1 MVPAWRKGHTFGGMP
16 HAPRPFRLAVN
27 ARWLLPGS
35 LEGTGWYSHRLLE
48 RLAVHPDWELHLF
61 FDRPTAGFDYPGTHR
76 HVVGLPARHPWLWKL
91 WNERAVPWT
100 LRCIKADAY
109 WSPDGLLPSRKA
121 LARVGLAK
129 LPMAATVHD
138 LNFVHQPHG
147 IPPRV
152 GQYYRRVVERGA
164 REANLLLTV
173 SETSKADLMATYG
186 IPDDRV
192 AVTPN
197 APQHDFRPMPEA
209 ADSARQRWAK
219 GSPYFLFVGAFTPRK
234 NVRMLL
240 LAFAA
245 YCERYPDRSEA
256 LVLVGNPLHRDPEL
270 EGLARSAGNRVHWAG
285 RVEGSDLNALYAGA
299 VAFAFPSRFEGFGIP
314 LVEAMASGC
323 PVLSSSASCMP
334 EVAGTAARYA
344 GPDDLEGWVG
354 LLHDAATTDP
364 APWVQQGLERAA
376 RYSWDL
382 SAERAR
388 AALNRLTKC

>member
-1 MVPAWRKGHTFGGMP
+1 MP
-16 HAPRPFRLAVN
+16 HVPRPVRLAVN
-27 ARWLLPGS
+27 ARWLLPGA

-48 RLAVHPDWELHLF
+48 RLAAHPDWELHLF

-91 WNERAVPWT
+91 WNERAVPWA

-121 LARVGLAK
+121 LARVGMGT

-138 LNFVHQPHG
+138 LNFVHQPDG

-152 GQYYRRVVERGA
+152 GHYYRTVVERGA
-164 REANLLLTV
+164 REANLLMTV
-173 SETSKADLMATYG
+173 SETSKADLVATYG
-186 IPDDRV
+186 VPDDRV
-192 AVTPN
+192 VVTPN

-209 ADSARQRWAK
+209 AATARQRWAQ
-219 GSPYFLFVGAFTPRK
+219 GQPYFLFVGAFTPRK

-240 LAFAA
+240 MAFAA
-245 YCERYPDRSEA
+245 YCERHPERRES

-270 EGLARSAGNRVHWAG
+270 EGLARSSGDRVHWAG

-323 PVLSSSASCMP
+323 PVLSSNASCMP
-334 EVAGTAARYA
+334 EIAGDAARYA
-344 GPDDLEGWVG
+344 GPDDLEGWVS
-354 LLHDAATTDP
+354 LLHGAAVGDP
-364 APWVQQGLERAA
+364 APWIQRGLDRAA
-376 RYSWDL
+376 QYSWDR
-382 SAERAR
+382 SADAAR
-388 AALNRLTKC
+388 TALTQLIRC